1 MKGTKD
7 MSRKKEGLTDEK
19 MRKIAAG
26 ATVAGVLL
34 VLFLVIILI
43 IQFVQIGVSNS
54 QSKQLDEAIARYE
67 QMIAEGKEDIDFSEN
82 GLGLYYLALKQGWI
96 TPSN

>member
-1 MKGTKD
+1 

-67 QMIAEGKEDIDFSEN
+67 QMIAEGKEDCDSYEM

>member
-1 MKGTKD
+1 

-34 VLFLVIILI
+34 VLFLAIILI

-54 QSKQLDEAIARYE
+54 RSKQLDEAIARYE
-67 QMIAEGKEDIDFSEN
+67 QMIAEGKEDIDFYEN

>member
-1 MKGTKD
+1 

-67 QMIAEGKEDIDFSEN
+67 QMIAEGKEDIDFYEN
-82 GLGLYYLALKQGWI
+82 GLGLYSLALKQGWI
-96 TPSN
+96 TPST